1 MQRKKKLTI
10 GGFVSRLSLILLL
23 LLTFFPLL
31 VMINMSLKSS
41 VMITN
46 DFFGLPRSIH
56 WVNYQK
62 AFDFVIRPIG
72 NSIFICG
79 VSLIGIL
86 IMVSLSGYALG
97 KMRFKGRQV
106 VYTLVLIVMMIPYTL
121 LIVPNYNIVSEMGLL
136 NNFLSVI
143 IPYMS
148 GQQIFGII
156 LAESFYRELPEDIF
170 EAARIDGA
178 SDFQMFTKVALPL
191 SKPILIT
198 VGITSVVAMYN
209 DYIWPTI
216 TITSGDELKT
226 FCQIVF
232 NNAAG
237 KGSNDLGLIAASF
250 IIGTIPLLIATSS
263 CLKYYVQGMMV
274 GSVKG

>member
-1 MQRKKKLTI
+1 MENDVKKPAYKR
-10 GGFVSRLSLILLL
+10 VLL
-23 LLTFFPLL
+23 
-31 VMINMSLKSS
+31 K
-41 VMITN
+41 
-46 DFFGLPRSIH
+46 
-56 WVNYQK
+56 
-62 AFDFVIRPIG
+62 
-72 NSIFICG
+72 
-79 VSLIGIL
+79 
-86 IMVSLSGYALG
+86 LSGEAIAG
-97 KMRFKGRQV
+97 QGRDI
-106 VYTLVLIVMMIPYTL
+106 LD
-121 LIVPNYNIVSEMGLL
+121 YNIVSDMGLL
-136 NNFLSVI
+136 NTFWSVI

-156 LAESFYRELPEDIF
+156 IAESFYRELPKDIF

-178 SDFQMFTKVALPL
+178 NDIQLFAKVALPL

-198 VGITSVVAMYN
+198 VGITAVVAMYN

-250 IIGTIPLLIATSS
+250 VIGAIPLLVATSS